1 MGEGYGRDA
10 EKYPKVTQHNDT
22 NGDDDRVIFFRL
34 VKGGY
39 GNYFEVQNMTMHEV
53 TQALHFESFISEY
66 VKAYGELNR
75 EKK

>member
-1 MGEGYGRDA
+1 
-10 EKYPKVTQHNDT
+10 
-22 NGDDDRVIFFRL
+22 

-53 TQALHFESFISEY
+53 TQALHFESFLSEY